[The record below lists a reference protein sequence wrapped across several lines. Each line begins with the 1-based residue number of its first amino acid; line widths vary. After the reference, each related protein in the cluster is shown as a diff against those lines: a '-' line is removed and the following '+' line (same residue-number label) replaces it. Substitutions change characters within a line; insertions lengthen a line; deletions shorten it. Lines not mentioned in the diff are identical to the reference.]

1 MISYDTGGVARTGT
15 QKARPNG
22 YHLQQR
28 TPDPQVRQPE
38 IATVIHAGGI
48 GSMGYAETLSE
59 TIREDARKIRKL
71 TDKPFNLN
79 FFAHDTP
86 TNNPDVV
93 ESARERLRTFYSEA
107 GLSEMPHDVSK
118 PLFKFT
124 EERLELVLEIKP
136 SLVSFHFGLP
146 GFDVIESLKEAGC
159 RILCSATTTAEAIAL
174 EQSGVDIVV
183 AQGWEAGGHRGSFD
197 VNHEDHGVGTLA
209 LVPQIVDAVNI
220 PVIAAGGIADGRGI
234 AAAFMLGACGVQMGT
249 AFLSCPEAN
258 VSDAH
263 LEAIRNARDDDTR
276 LTKAFSGRPARAR
289 KNNYIESIAAHR
301 LPLPDFPTMY
311 TLSDPLIEAS
321 DGALDFRFLLYGQ
334 AASLNRELPAV
345 ELVQTLVT
353 EAQTLLQSGGR
364 SWPKIAAQGAGTV
377 V

>member
-1 MISYDTGGVARTGT
+1 MWHKTQLTELLGITHPIIQAPMAGSTTVELAVAVS
-15 QKARPNG
+15 N
-22 YHLQQR
+22 
-28 TPDPQVRQPE
+28 
-38 IATVIHAGGI
+38 AGGI
-48 GSMGYAETLSE
+48 GSMGYAETPSE

-86 TNNPDVV
+86 ANKPDVI
-93 ESARERLRTFYSEA
+93 ESSRERLRTFYSEV
-107 GLSEMPHDVSK
+107 GLSEMPRDVSK
-118 PLFKFT
+118 PLFTFT
-124 EERLELVLEIKP
+124 EERLELLLEIKP

-146 GFDVIESLKEAGC
+146 GSDAIESLKEAGC

-174 EQSGVDIVV
+174 EEFGVDIVV

-263 LEAIRNARDDDTR
+263 LEAIRTARDDDTR

-311 TLSDPLIEAS
+311 TLSDPLREAS
-321 DGALDFRFLLYGQ
+321 DDTLDFRFLLYGQ

-345 ELVQTLVT
+345 ELVQTLVA
-353 EAQTLLQSGGR
+353 EAQTLL
-364 SWPKIAAQGAGTV
+364 
-377 V
+377 